1 MHLINNISFDTTV
14 LQGENY
20 YNPLLLMMELRY
32 IRLSDFCKVT
42 YTKYMTRLDF
52 YPPQSDIRVH
62 TKWGHNQIKYQECS
76 FDFSTLC
83 KDRTGR
89 FFKANST
96 LQWSSYSSSYLQG
109 PFIHAHSI
117 TLSECIAHLDVWTV
131 EITSQDYHVIYDQP
145 PFFFLFL

>member
-1 MHLINNISFDTTV
+1 M
-14 LQGENY
+14 
-20 YNPLLLMMELRY
+20 
-32 IRLSDFCKVT
+32 
-42 YTKYMTRLDF
+42 RLDF
-52 YPPQSDIRVH
+52 SPSQFDIRVH
-62 TKWGHNQIKYQECS
+62 MKWGHNQIKYQVCS

-145 PFFFLFL
+145 PFFLFVSLSGFICITQGRVSTDSALEMKFASSWLSALQAVEGILSWE